1 MKLSGRKITI
11 AILSYYCNRKTN
23 YEIRQGKLYLAVV
36 PEEFRH
42 LLLQG
47 SGGWE
52 GNGVMY
58 NLNLSDNTTEVSE
71 QLTLRYNTSKECF
84 NDLWRW
90 LMDVGTSNLVKHF
103 GRADSLVVEADEAVG
118 NGVMLTEWAR
128 KIGRRLKIP
137 LDKRILPVSVCADL
151 EPQTEAKKN
160 SRKT

>member
-47 SGGWE
+47 PAAWD
-52 GNGVMY
+52 GNGVQY
-58 NLNLSDNTTEVSE
+58 NINLSTGTTEVATD
-71 QLTLRYNTSKECF
+71 LMIRYNTPKECF

-90 LMDVGTSNLVKHF
+90 LMDVGTSGLVRHF
-103 GRADSLVVEADEAVG
+103 GKADSLVVEADEAVG
-118 NGVMLTEWAR
+118 NGVELTEWAR
-128 KIGRRLKIP
+128 RIGKRLKIP
-137 LDKRILPVSVCADL
+137 LDKRILPVAVCADY
-151 EPQTEAKKN
+151 EPQPETKKS